1 MKYMLKNTIPLPT
14 TGSDPTPAP
23 DPTTTMLSPDEAVQ
37 MLRAIH
43 TRIPLP
49 DASRLPHVKF
59 SSGNVDPQF
68 VTASINAIGAVD
80 AVQSA
85 VGRTD
90 EDVRQEVETAARW
103 TAFTDELR
111 TMLAAATLADHVRR
125 QSVNLAALQTYN
137 ICRQLAR
144 DITRAPQVVAHVHEM
159 KRLNKLGR
167 RSKAST
173 GSQQPEPTPV
183 PTSPITVPK

>member
-1 MKYMLKNTIPLPT
+1 MKYMLKNTIPLAT
-14 TGSDPTPAP
+14 TGANPTPAP

-43 TRIPLP
+43 ARIPLP

-111 TMLAAATLADHVRR
+111 TM
-125 QSVNLAALQTYN
+125 
-137 ICRQLAR
+137 
-144 DITRAPQVVAHVHEM
+144 
-159 KRLNKLGR
+159 
-167 RSKAST
+167 
-173 GSQQPEPTPV
+173 
-183 PTSPITVPK
+183 